1 MAGTLL
7 DLDKDTLE
15 AVNAM
20 LQSMIRQ
27 ACRTFPLQ

>member
-7 DLDKDTLE
+7 DLDMQTLE

-27 ACRTFPLQ
+27 ACQKFPLR